1 MAEELRIGP
10 VDVKHRSPLGV
21 WLLIVVTLGIYGLVH
36 WYKINREMRDY
47 SAEAGSPL
55 GNDPALSLLALFPG
69 GFLIIPPI
77 WTWVTTT
84 QRAQVVRRLAADG
97 PSEEPSV
104 FLGVLLGFIWA
115 TNHPYL
121 QSSLNATW
129 RMAGAAPHAGPAEPP
144 PPEPPAEPPPPEP
157 PAEPPPPEPPADA
170 PR

>member
-1 MAEELRIGP
+1 MAEELRIGSAH
-10 VDVKHRSPLGV
+10 VKERGPLVV

-47 SAEAGSPL
+47 SEEAGAPL

-69 GFLIIPPI
+69 GIIIVPAI

-84 QRAQVVRRLAADG
+84 QRAQAVRRMAAGDAAT
-97 PSEEPSV
+97 EVPSV
-104 FLGVLLGFIWA
+104 FLGVLLGFIYA

-129 RMAGAAPHAGPAEPP
+129 RMAGATSAFEAGVPAEP
-144 PPEPPAEPPPPEP
+144 
-157 PAEPPPPEPPADA
+157 A
-170 PR
+170 P

>member
-10 VDVKHRSPLGV
+10 VNVKERGPLVV

-47 SAEAGSPL
+47 SEHAGAPL

-69 GFLIIPPI
+69 GIVIVPAI

-84 QRAQVVRRLAADG
+84 QRAQAVRRMAAGDAAT
-97 PSEEPSV
+97 EVPSV
-104 FLGVLLGFIWA
+104 FLGVLLGFIYA

-129 RMAGAAPHAGPAEPP
+129 RMAGATSAVAAA
-144 PPEPPAEPPPPEP
+144 PPEESPPAEP
-157 PAEPPPPEPPADA
+157 AA
-170 PR
+170 

>member
-1 MAEELRIGP
+1 MAEELRIGSAH
-10 VDVKHRSPLGV
+10 VKERSPLGV

-47 SAEAGSPL
+47 SQEAGAPL

-69 GFLIIPPI
+69 GIIVVPAI

-84 QRAQVVRRLAADG
+84 QRAQAVRLMAADG
-97 PSEEPSV
+97 PSEVPSL

-129 RMAGAAPHAGPAEPP
+129 RMAGATGVTIAEQPAEPP
-144 PPEPPAEPPPPEP
+144 AES
-157 PAEPPPPEPPADA
+157 A
-170 PR
+170 P

>member
-1 MAEELRIGP
+1 MAEELRIGSAH
-10 VDVKHRSPLGV
+10 VKERGPLVV

-47 SAEAGSPL
+47 SLEAGAPL

-69 GFLIIPPI
+69 GIIIVPAI

-84 QRAQVVRRLAADG
+84 QRAQAVRRMAAGDAAT
-97 PSEEPSV
+97 EVPSV
-104 FLGVLLGFIWA
+104 FLGVLLGFIYA

-129 RMAGAAPHAGPAEPP
+129 RMAGATSAVEAGVPSEPAP
-144 PPEPPAEPPPPEP
+144 
-157 PAEPPPPEPPADA
+157 
-170 PR
+170 

>member
-10 VDVKHRSPLGV
+10 VNVKERGPLVV

-47 SAEAGSPL
+47 SEHAGAPL

-69 GFLIIPPI
+69 GIVIVPAI
-77 WTWVTTT
+77 WSWVTTT
-84 QRAQVVRRLAADG
+84 QRAQAVRRMAAGDAAT
-97 PSEEPSV
+97 EVPSV
-104 FLGVLLGFIWA
+104 FLGVLLGFIYA

-129 RMAGAAPHAGPAEPP
+129 RMAGATSAVAAA
-144 PPEPPAEPPPPEP
+144 PPEESPPAEP
-157 PAEPPPPEPPADA
+157 AA
-170 PR
+170 

>member
-1 MAEELRIGP
+1 MAEEMRIGSAH
-10 VDVKHRSPLGV
+10 VKERSPLGV

-47 SAEAGSPL
+47 SEEAGAPL

-69 GFLIIPPI
+69 GIVLVPAI

-84 QRAQVVRRLAADG
+84 QRAQAVRRMAADG
-97 PSEEPSV
+97 PTEVPST

-129 RMAGAAPHAGPAEPP
+129 RMAGATGIAPAQAV
-144 PPEPPAEPPPPEP
+144 PEPA
-157 PAEPPPPEPPADA
+157 A
-170 PR
+170 

>member
-10 VDVKHRSPLGV
+10 VNVKERGTLVV

-47 SAEAGSPL
+47 SEHAGAPL

-69 GFLIIPPI
+69 GIVIVPAI

-84 QRAQVVRRLAADG
+84 QRAQAVRRMAAGDAAT
-97 PSEEPSV
+97 EVPSV
-104 FLGVLLGFIWA
+104 FLGVLLGFIYA

-129 RMAGAAPHAGPAEPP
+129 RMAGATSAVAAA
-144 PPEPPAEPPPPEP
+144 PPEESPPAEP
-157 PAEPPPPEPPADA
+157 AA
-170 PR
+170 

>member
-10 VDVKHRSPLGV
+10 VNVKERGPLVV

-47 SAEAGSPL
+47 SEHAGAPL
-55 GNDPALSLLALFPG
+55 GNDPTLSLLALFPG
-69 GFLIIPPI
+69 GIVIVPAI

-84 QRAQVVRRLAADG
+84 QRAQAVRRMAAGDAAT
-97 PSEEPSV
+97 EVPSV
-104 FLGVLLGFIWA
+104 FLGVLLGFIYA

-129 RMAGAAPHAGPAEPP
+129 RMAGATSAFAAA
-144 PPEPPAEPPPPEP
+144 PPEEPPPAEP
-157 PAEPPPPEPPADA
+157 AA
-170 PR
+170 

>member
-1 MAEELRIGP
+1 MAMAEELRIGSAH
-10 VDVKHRSPLGV
+10 VKERSPLGV
-21 WLLIVVTLGIYGLVH
+21 WVLIVVTLGIYGLVH

-47 SAEAGSPL
+47 SQEAGAPL

-69 GFLIIPPI
+69 GIILVPAI

-84 QRAQVVRRLAADG
+84 ERAQAVRRMAAAG
-97 PSEEPSV
+97 EATEVPSL

-129 RMAGAAPHAGPAEPP
+129 RMAGATGIVAAETPSEEGAPAPGP
-144 PPEPPAEPPPPEP
+144 
-157 PAEPPPPEPPADA
+157 
-170 PR
+170 

>member
-10 VDVKHRSPLGV
+10 VNVKERGPLVV

-47 SAEAGSPL
+47 SEHAGAPL

-69 GFLIIPPI
+69 GIVIVPAI

-84 QRAQVVRRLAADG
+84 QRAQAVRRMAAGDAAT
-97 PSEEPSV
+97 EVPSV
-104 FLGVLLGFIWA
+104 FLGVLLGFIYA

-129 RMAGAAPHAGPAEPP
+129 RMAGATSAVAAAPPEEA
-144 PPEPPAEPPPPEP
+144 PPEP
-157 PAEPPPPEPPADA
+157 A
-170 PR
+170 P

>member
-1 MAEELRIGP
+1 MAEELRIGSAN
-10 VDVKHRSPLGV
+10 VKERSPLGV

-47 SAEAGSPL
+47 SQEAGAPL
-55 GNDPALSLLALFPG
+55 GNDPTASLLALFPG
-69 GFLIIPPI
+69 GILIVPAI

-84 QRAQVVRRLAADG
+84 QRAQAVRRLAADEPTEV
-97 PSEEPSV
+97 PSL

-129 RMAGAAPHAGPAEPP
+129 RLAGAAPVATAAPPVDTAG
-144 PPEPPAEPPPPEP
+144 
-157 PAEPPPPEPPADA
+157 
-170 PR
+170 